1 MVKPVFSVCQTK
13 DGEAFRDPYFKGVC
27 VVLVMLVP
35 KDDHEAE
42 NSDILGVLSERL
54 IEEEEFLEAVRHGGK
69 EEIRA
74 LVSQYLN
81 QYFKHYLDKI

>member
-1 MVKPVFSVCQTK
+1 
-13 DGEAFRDPYFKGVC
+13 
-27 VVLVMLVP
+27 MLVP
-35 KDDHEAE
+35 KDDHEVE

-54 IEEEEFLEAVRHGGK
+54 IEEEEFLETVRHGGK

-81 QYFKHYLDKI
+81 QYFKHFLDKI